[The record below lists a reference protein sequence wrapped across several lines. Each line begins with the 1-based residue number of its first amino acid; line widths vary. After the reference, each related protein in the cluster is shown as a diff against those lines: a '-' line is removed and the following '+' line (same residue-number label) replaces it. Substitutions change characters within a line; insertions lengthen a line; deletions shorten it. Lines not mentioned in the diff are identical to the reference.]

1 MKDLWITRL
10 KNHQL
15 LLLKYLRYVL
25 NDHFVVAIMFFI
37 GGLGLAY
44 SNGLKVMP
52 VNLIWYRPALI
63 VGLLVILQIGRLSTL
78 LKEADVVFLLPQ
90 EYALITYLKKAKR
103 YSTIMASLM
112 QLGFIVLLIP
122 VMIIGMR
129 ISLINSLFLILT
141 QLCLKNN
148 WLTISLLEKYQNNR
162 FGRLNKGLVNLLF
175 PIVLYSLGLYG
186 SFVGSFMIAI
196 LSSFVLHY
204 LAKKDFKEIFDWKK
218 AISFEENRMLGI
230 YRFFNLFTDVPMV
243 KGQVKRRAYLDFIL
257 NWIKKDDK
265 NVYAF
270 LYARGFIRGTEFSGL
285 FIRLTLMGSLI
296 LAFISN
302 DWLAIAFLALFIYL
316 IGFQLLPFAKHYDN
330 IIFTRLYPR
339 GKDHQIK
346 NFKKFT
352 LIILVISAV
361 FLNSALYIGT
371 GQFLMLGYGILVSLI
386 EIILF
391 THFYLVVRVKKIL
404 DVE

>member
-1 MKDLWITRL
+1 MKDLWTNRL
-10 KNHQL
+10 KSHQL

-25 NDHFVVAIMFFI
+25 NDHFVVAIMFFV

-52 VNLIWYRPALI
+52 INLIWYRPALI

-78 LKEADVVFLLPQ
+78 LKEADIVFLLPQ
-90 EYALITYLKKAKR
+90 EYALGTYLKKAKR

-112 QLGFIVLLIP
+112 QLVFIVLLIP
-122 VMIIGMR
+122 VMMIGMK
-129 ISLINSLFLILT
+129 ITLIDVIFLIFT

-148 WLTISLLEKYQNNR
+148 WLTVSLLEKYQNNR
-162 FGRLNKGLVNLLF
+162 FGRLNKTLVTGLL
-175 PIVLYSLGLYG
+175 PIVIYSIGLYG
-186 SFVGSFMIAI
+186 SFIVSFIIAVLSSLI
-196 LSSFVLHY
+196 LSY
-204 LAKKDFKEIFDWKK
+204 LSVQDFKEIFDWKK

-243 KGQVKRRAYLDFIL
+243 RGQVKRRAYLDFIL
-257 NWIKKDDK
+257 NRVRKDDK
-265 NVYAF
+265 NVYMF

-285 FIRLTLMGSLI
+285 FIRLTLIGALI
-296 LAFISN
+296 IAFIPVG
-302 DWLAIAFLALFIYL
+302 WLAIAFLVLFIYL

-339 GKDHQIK
+339 GKDFQIK

-352 LIILVISAV
+352 LGVLGISAL
-361 FLNSALYIGT
+361 FLNIALYIGT
-371 GQFLMLGYGILVSLI
+371 GQLIMLGYGILASLI
-386 EIILF
+386 EISLF
-391 THFYLVVRVKKIL
+391 TKFYLVTRVKKIL
-404 DVE
+404 DV